1 MHAIG
6 TYAYNILIILSFA
19 ITPSIRQV
27 AAPNKS
33 FSIYG
38 QQTITLWFIS
48 PCYAFETLCLCTIVW
63 PSGYN

>member
-48 PCYAFETLCLCTIVW
+48 PCYAFA
-63 PSGYN
+63 P